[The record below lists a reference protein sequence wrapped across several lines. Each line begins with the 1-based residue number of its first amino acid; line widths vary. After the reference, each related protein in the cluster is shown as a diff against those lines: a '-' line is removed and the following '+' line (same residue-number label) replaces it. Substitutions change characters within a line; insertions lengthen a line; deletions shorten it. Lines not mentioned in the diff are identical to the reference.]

1 MSTHAD
7 TFELNAIHPGRNRI
21 RILDRAAEI
30 HIAKPHH
37 LRIADSDESEEDASS
52 EGNQFSV

>member
-1 MSTHAD
+1 M
-7 TFELNAIHPGRNRI
+7 RI
-21 RILDRAAEI
+21 RLNSTLFTPGEIASVLDRAAEI

>member
-1 MSTHAD
+1 MFTHANPLKL
-7 TFELNAIHPGRNRI
+7 TPGEI
-21 RILDRAAEI
+21 ASVLDRAAEI